1 MAMSRSIRSR
11 SSADNS
17 DWAAEGDTVLSSHWA
32 YRTHQLQRAGAGSV
46 VHVRGRTGRAQSR
59 TNAPRWTDTTLVAIA
74 TAWLTMR
81 ARPSVSSAGS
91 VARSVPAARRAAVR
105 ANHS

>member
-11 SSADNS
+11 SSGDNS

-46 VHVRGRTGRAQSR
+46 VPVGSGRGGDGLEAARLGGWLVGPSGQQQRPGRAEQ
-59 TNAPRWTDTTLVAIA
+59 AD
-74 TAWLTMR
+74 
-81 ARPSVSSAGS
+81 AGGDHTGD
-91 VARSVPAARRAAVR
+91 VEAAHEGRV
-105 ANHS
+105 HP